1 MVDRVE
7 ILKRLADRIVS
18 QQALSRH
25 IKPEPSGIDAM
36 EAGNLTEGHVAG
48 VAFELVKKFMQ
59 SDARR
64 SAAVINFLLSDGS
77 RRECEDFHRQ
87 LVDYAQKHLSSEKAV
102 VDKVKKRC

>member
-1 MVDRVE
+1 MAMVDRVE

-48 VAFELVKKFMQ
+48 VAFELVKSLCRAMPA
-59 SDARR
+59 ARLR
-64 SAAVINFLLSDGS
+64 
-77 RRECEDFHRQ
+77 
-87 LVDYAQKHLSSEKAV
+87 
-102 VDKVKKRC
+102 